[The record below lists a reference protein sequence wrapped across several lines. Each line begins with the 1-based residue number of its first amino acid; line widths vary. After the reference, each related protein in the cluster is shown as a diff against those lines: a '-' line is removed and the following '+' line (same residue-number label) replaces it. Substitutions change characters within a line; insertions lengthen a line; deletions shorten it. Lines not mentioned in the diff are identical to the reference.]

1 VTWCSRTKLRVN
13 SSRRKRRGRLEGK
26 GATGFMMKIVPEVGA
41 KPKPWV
47 SAMGLVFVRKATNR
61 QKHHKTQ
68 I

>member
-1 VTWCSRTKLRVN
+1 
-13 SSRRKRRGRLEGK
+13 
-26 GATGFMMKIVPEVGA
+26 MMKIVPEVGA

-47 SAMGLVFVRKATNR
+47 SAMGLVFLRKATNR